1 MLRLI
6 MPFAVGLLAGL
17 GGTSALAVT
26 RAKEAA
32 KHAVPAKAASDS
44 THADSTRSAAHAPS
58 APTADTTHAA
68 TAAAP
73 PDSAHADP
81 AHAAAEPAVKPTA
94 AGSHASAKPTAKSA
108 PARAPAPTVAQT
120 RGGHDARDTR
130 AGTTSDTT
138 PDAKAGATPRLP
150 GLEVVERLAA
160 ASADDAKV
168 PAERRLAKYFGAMP
182 AKDAAKILEQMDDR
196 DVQTILSFVGDRQ
209 AAAILGSLSPQRAAS
224 IGRASLRPQPK
235 GR

>member
-6 MPFAVGLLAGL
+6 MPFALGLLVGL

-26 RAKEAA
+26 RAKDAA
-32 KHAVPAKAASDS
+32 RHAVPVKPASDS
-44 THADSTRSAAHAPS
+44 THADSTQAGEHAAVAAATPAP
-58 APTADTTHAA
+58 DTTHAA
-68 TAAAP
+68 AP
-73 PDSAHADP
+73 ADSAHGAPTP
-81 AHAAAEPAVKPTA
+81 APPTRTPVKAATPKRPPAPAVAEAHT
-94 AGSHASAKPTAKSA
+94 
-108 PARAPAPTVAQT
+108 
-120 RGGHDARDTR
+120 GGHDALDTR
-130 AGTTSDTT
+130 AGTGTAPEAKARMRTD
-138 PDAKAGATPRLP
+138 PKAGAAPRLP

-160 ASADDAKV
+160 ASTADAKV

>member
-6 MPFAVGLLAGL
+6 MPFALGLLVGL

-26 RAKEAA
+26 RAKDAA
-32 KHAVPAKAASDS
+32 RHAVPVKPASDS
-44 THADSTRSAAHAPS
+44 THADSTQVGEHAAVAAATPAP
-58 APTADTTHAA
+58 DTTHAA
-68 TAAAP
+68 APADSAYGAPTPAP
-73 PDSAHADP
+73 PARTPVKAPTPKRPP
-81 AHAAAEPAVKPTA
+81 APAVVEAHTD
-94 AGSHASAKPTAKSA
+94 
-108 PARAPAPTVAQT
+108 
-120 RGGHDARDTR
+120 GHDALDKGTGTAPAAKTR
-130 AGTTSDTT
+130 ADT
-138 PDAKAGATPRLP
+138 KAGAAPRLP
-150 GLEVVERLAA
+150 GREVVERLVA
-160 ASADDAKV
+160 ASTVDAKV
-168 PAERRLAKYFGAMP
+168 PAEQRLAKYFGAMP

>member
-1 MLRLI
+1 MR
-6 MPFAVGLLAGL
+6 
-17 GGTSALAVT
+17 T
-26 RAKEAA
+26 
-32 KHAVPAKAASDS
+32 
-44 THADSTRSAAHAPS
+44 
-58 APTADTTHAA
+58 
-68 TAAAP
+68 
-73 PDSAHADP
+73 DP
-81 AHAAAEPAVKPTA
+81 
-94 AGSHASAKPTAKSA
+94 
-108 PARAPAPTVAQT
+108 
-120 RGGHDARDTR
+120 
-130 AGTTSDTT
+130 
-138 PDAKAGATPRLP
+138 KAGAAPRLP

-160 ASADDAKV
+160 ASTADAKV